1 MKHAISVVAVLFMT
15 LASFGGSSLAQ
26 ASEPELFSIKEV
38 TVRLEA
44 DSGPAMGSRLAL
56 AASRL
61 EVELTQKVE
70 HSQTSISKVS
80 SGQVQLNEPALG
92 LSLSLVVSKIV
103 TPGRYI
109 GTPEDEVIFMVRV
122 LLNGKEI
129 GQVSSS
135 AGSLDGI
142 ALYEAG
148 SPVAV
153 AGGEALPVVTV
164 KF

>member
-1 MKHAISVVAVLFMT
+1 MKHALSVVAVLFMT

-56 AASRL
+56 AASGL
-61 EVELTQKVE
+61 EVELTQKVDR
-70 HSQTSISKVS
+70 SQTSISKVS

-92 LSLSLVVSKIV
+92 LSLVVSKIV

-109 GTPEDEVIFMVRV
+109 GTPEDEVILTVRV